1 MSSIAEQQLALLT
14 AQGTALAQA
23 LKDTG
28 DPPDP
33 ENDAYK
39 KRKKII
45 DKFFKQGM
53 KKLRNEGKELKEL
66 SDHAKALAELDLLN
80 KEYSKAY
87 QFKSVTEA
95 QDALRSISDDW
106 VTGKTGRHGGN
117 KYRQH
122 HGGPSGCFMITA
134 DKTTNI
140 ATLWVAGD
148 NTHDLVAD
156 DLDGAAE
163 ITDDDE
169 PEDGV
174 FDKDLALLIAC
185 AGQSIDAIKKMST
198 AERSTH
204 AGKCAKDGNVKA
216 ADVSALARKM
226 NCPIEDN
233 TKLKRLVWI
242 LGAFDLP

>member
-23 LKDTG
+23 LKETG

-33 ENDAYK
+33 ENGAYK

-53 KKLRNEGKELKEL
+53 KKLRNEGKADKEL
-66 SDHAKALAELDLLN
+66 SDHAKALAELDLTN

-87 QFKSVTEA
+87 EFKSVTDA
-95 QDALRSISDDW
+95 QDALRSIADDW
-106 VTGKTGRHGGN
+106 VTGKSGRHGGN
-117 KYRQH
+117 KFRQH
-122 HGGPSGCFMITA
+122 HGGPYGCFMITA
-134 DKTTNI
+134 DKTTNV

-148 NTHDLVAD
+148 NTNDLPE
-156 DLDGAAE
+156 DLAGACE
-163 ITDDDE
+163 IPDDDE
-169 PEDGV
+169 PEAGEHDN
-174 FDKDLALLIAC
+174 DLALLIAC
-185 AGQSIDAIKKMST
+185 AGQSIDAIKKMDAADRT
-198 AERSTH
+198 TH

-216 ADVSALARKM
+216 SDVSALAQKM
-226 NCPIEDN
+226 NCPVEDN
-233 TKLKRLVWI
+233 TKLRKLVWI

>member
-1 MSSIAEQQLALLT
+1 
-14 AQGTALAQA
+14 
-23 LKDTG
+23 
-28 DPPDP
+28 
-33 ENDAYK
+33 
-39 KRKKII
+39 
-45 DKFFKQGM
+45 
-53 KKLRNEGKELKEL
+53 
-66 SDHAKALAELDLLN
+66 
-80 KEYSKAY
+80 
-87 QFKSVTEA
+87 
-95 QDALRSISDDW
+95 
-106 VTGKTGRHGGN
+106 
-117 KYRQH
+117 
-122 HGGPSGCFMITA
+122 MITA

-169 PEDGV
+169 PENGE